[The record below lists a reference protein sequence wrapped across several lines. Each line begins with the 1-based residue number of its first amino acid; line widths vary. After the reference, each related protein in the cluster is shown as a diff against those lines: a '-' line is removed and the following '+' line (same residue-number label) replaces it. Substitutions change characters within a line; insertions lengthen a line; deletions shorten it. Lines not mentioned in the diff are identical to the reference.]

1 MLRTPVMAPL
11 NMVSMI
17 NLESCVLQ
25 TPTYFSTTV
34 LGSATNA
41 FDVYNA
47 AGAFQYSLWKNI
59 NDAAH
64 TVQSNTQSMST
75 LLKKCVNIDMTNKN
89 NLASFFCD
97 FVTSM
102 QLFKITFGN
111 TSFPNQANTAPF
123 FIQYGVPTNGNY
135 VYGYTGSTG
144 ENSTGTTNV
153 TVSNL
158 ATMLGLMNT
167 ITFTITLMSTT
178 DTNSYRIAGP
188 WIKMLMENPTLTDTS
203 TTNQYVKFIN
213 NSFTLQVQGYDMINI
228 HTTFAKSVLGA
239 STAMDNLRLVPTDI
253 LWSLLITNGPNSKTY
268 FSNMNSAG
276 KVIYF
281 MPIMEEIEI
290 YFTDE
295 WGDRIID
302 QLDFQMV
309 LTFDFAAPEPFPE
322 PPTTKRARREFNL

>member
-1 MLRTPVMAPL
+1 
-11 NMVSMI
+11 
-17 NLESCVLQ
+17 
-25 TPTYFSTTV
+25 
-34 LGSATNA
+34 
-41 FDVYNA
+41 
-47 AGAFQYSLWKNI
+47 
-59 NDAAH
+59 
-64 TVQSNTQSMST
+64 
-75 LLKKCVNIDMTNKN
+75 
-89 NLASFFCD
+89 
-97 FVTSM
+97 
-102 QLFKITFGN
+102 
-111 TSFPNQANTAPF
+111 
-123 FIQYGVPTNGNY
+123 
-135 VYGYTGSTG
+135 
-144 ENSTGTTNV
+144 
-153 TVSNL
+153 
-158 ATMLGLMNT
+158 MNT
-167 ITFTITLMSTT
+167 ITFTITLISST

-203 TTNQYVKFIN
+203 KTNQYVTFIN

-290 YFTDE
+290 YFTNE

-309 LTFDFAAPEPFPE
+309 LTFDFATPEPFPE
-322 PPTTKRARREFNL
+322 TPTTKRARREFNL